1 MACGYSWGFSSCDF
15 LHAHPFQLPGIILNV
30 TSTKCTSCVLLSWCN
45 VAPQR
50 ENERAFVKQEEQLT
64 TVSISYLWRRMSG
77 NNKELSKSNREIK
90 SLENNKTKKATSV
103 QTNFN
108 IRGSTCC
115 DPCWHCTQ
123 SHSTMPLV
131 SELGRGPKPQYISAM
146 EHLFPFR
153 GGGCICRAPTCSHI
167 FLSCH
172 IAWQFILGSAGWHL
186 RHKADKALVV
196 TSMRPVGAM
205 RMPLA
210 VQCYKMDNTAPH
222 ILAKCEE
229 RHQLFAQFHLHRGG
243 KKKQHA
249 ISKCET
255 AAGAGSNSDYWTCLK
270 SEPLW
275 WTLLQI
281 GVFPWLLPNACW
293 E

>member
-153 GGGCICRAPTCSHI
+153 GGGGVYAGPQHAPTFFCPATLHDSLFWEAQVGTWDTKLTKHS
-167 FLSCH
+167 LSLQWGQLVPWECRWPCN
-172 IAWQFILGSAGWHL
+172 ATRWTTL
-186 RHKADKALVV
+186 RHI
-196 TSMRPVGAM
+196 SW
-205 RMPLA
+205 
-210 VQCYKMDNTAPH
+210 QS
-222 ILAKCEE
+222 AKRGISC
-229 RHQLFAQFHLHRGG
+229 LHNFIFTGGG
-243 KKKQHA
+243 KKSSMQ
-249 ISKCET
+249 SL
-255 AAGAGSNSDYWTCLK
+255 NVR
-270 SEPLW
+270 
-275 WTLLQI
+275 LLQERVPTQI
-281 GVFPWLLPNACW
+281 TERA
-293 E
+293 